1 MECVCESKKM
11 AYYYFKE
18 TPAGY
23 KMQSL
28 TGVEHCVEGFVTM
41 CQLWDPQEH

>member
-28 TGVEHCVEGFVTM
+28 TVLSTVLRG
-41 CQLWDPQEH
+41 L